1 MAHNISQNILESEA
15 GLLQIRG
22 YLVATY
28 EEHTPKGIIVTSFF
42 VNVFYSQLVF
52 IEKVIQ
58 VTHIYLSLRR
68 NL

>member
-15 GLLQIRG
+15 GLWQIRG

-28 EEHTPKGIIVTSFF
+28 EEHTPKGVIVTSFLL
-42 VNVFYSQLVF
+42 NVFYSQLVF
-52 IEKVIQ
+52 IEKVMQ
-58 VTHIYLSLRR
+58 VIHIYFSLRR